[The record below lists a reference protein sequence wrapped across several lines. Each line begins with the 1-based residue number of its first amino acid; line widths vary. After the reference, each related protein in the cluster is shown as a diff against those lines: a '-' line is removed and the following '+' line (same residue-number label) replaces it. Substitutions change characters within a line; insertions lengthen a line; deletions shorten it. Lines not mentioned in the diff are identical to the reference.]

1 MAEMPDGKK
10 ATFAIE
16 EIFSLRIVGMTA
28 VPNVVLQER
37 SGSWSASVEGL
48 PSRHES
54 FEWDAK
60 RNGTSEGKNWIQK
73 EPTEV
78 HMPFSEL

>member
-1 MAEMPDGKK
+1 
-10 ATFAIE
+10 
-16 EIFSLRIVGMTA
+16 
-28 VPNVVLQER
+28 VP
-37 SGSWSASVEGL
+37 SVEGL

-60 RNGTSEGKNWIQK
+60 RNGTSDGKNWIQK